1 MVPYRAHPLAHQVQI
16 FFSLL
21 SSVALSATAAD
32 ENSGTNLDVLL
43 TVLWRSMLHAPSP
56 TARDAPGLA
65 AQAPGCATVRTRDE
79 PPRAQQ
85 EAAARP

>member
-1 MVPYRAHPLAHQVQI
+1 MQI

-21 SSVALSATAAD
+21 ASVALSATAAD

-43 TVLWRSMLHAPSP
+43 TVLWRSMLHAPCQG
-56 TARDAPGLA
+56 RPGLA

-85 EAAARP
+85 GAAAWP

>member
-1 MVPYRAHPLAHQVQI
+1 MQI

-21 SSVALSATAAD
+21 ASVALSATAAD

-56 TARDAPGLA
+56 AARDGPGLA

-85 EAAARP
+85 EAAVRP

>member
-1 MVPYRAHPLAHQVQI
+1 MQI

-21 SSVALSATAAD
+21 ASVALSATAAD

-43 TVLWRSMLHAPSP
+43 TVLWRGMLHAPCQG
-56 TARDAPGLA
+56 RPGLA
-65 AQAPGCATVRTRDE
+65 AQAPGCATVRARDE